1 MNKYAFITCALYV
14 ALSIFL
20 IVLLIENMLYVVW
33 MYFVLSGLPNVFLLM
48 KLVSS
53 ALPYVLIFEIV
64 DNIVSAIFMLLDP
77 YINLRLEKVSI

>member
-1 MNKYAFITCALYV
+1 M
-14 ALSIFL
+14 
-20 IVLLIENMLYVVW
+20 LLIESVLYVVW
-33 MYFVLSGLPNVFLLM
+33 VNFVWSALPNVFLLM

-64 DNIVSAIFMLLDP
+64 HNIVSGTFMLLDP

>member
-1 MNKYAFITCALYV
+1 
-14 ALSIFL
+14 
-20 IVLLIENMLYVVW
+20 VL
-33 MYFVLSGLPNVFLLM
+33 LLM

>member
-1 MNKYAFITCALYV
+1 MFVNLGFFRHFET
-14 ALSIFL
+14 
-20 IVLLIENMLYVVW
+20 VW
-33 MYFVLSGLPNVFLLM
+33 VNFVWSALPNVFLLM

>member
-1 MNKYAFITCALYV
+1 M
-14 ALSIFL
+14 
-20 IVLLIENMLYVVW
+20 LLIESVLYVVW
-33 MYFVLSGLPNVFLLM
+33 VNFVWSALPNVFLLM